1 MTTNFSFDD
10 PHEREVCS
18 RFLDRGYHIQNVE
31 DTTALDTIRK
41 LVVKAAWNHLGL
53 DKPSD
58 PEEFLNTV
66 HQHVA
71 VSDLN
76 AFRLSVIRAVHEAP
90 WFRAAYFNLA
100 RQALTTL
107 VGNEL
112 AMQRSMGLSVQ
123 MPDDDSS
130 LLPLHADVWDGDSPY
145 EVVMWLPL
153 VHCHDTKTMYILPPE
168 QDVAAKATMSAFR
181 DKSVED
187 FYQSIKSN
195 LEWVDIHYGQV
206 MIFSQN
212 LIHGN
217 CLNVEPETRWSF
229 NCRFKSLL
237 SPYGPMKPLG
247 ESFEP
252 IFIRPTTRFGMDYSH
267 PEGFDE

>member
-1 MTTNFSFDD
+1 MTDFSFDTSN
-10 PHEREVCS
+10 ERELCAQ
-18 RFLDRGYHIQNVE
+18 FLERGYHILNVE
-31 DTTALDTIRK
+31 DTTALRAIRD
-41 LVVKAAWNHLGL
+41 LVVEAACTHLDL
-53 DKPSD
+53 ENPSD
-58 PEEFLNTV
+58 PEGFLNTV
-66 HQHVA
+66 HEHVS
-71 VSDLN
+71 VTELN
-76 AFRLSVIRAVHEAP
+76 ALRLSVIRAVNGTP
-90 WFRAAYFNLA
+90 WFRAAYYNLA
-100 RQALTTL
+100 RQALSTL

-112 AMQRSMGLSVQ
+112 AMQRGVGLSIQ
-123 MPDDDSS
+123 MPHDDSS

-153 VHCHDTKTMYILPPE
+153 VDCHDTKTMYLLPPKE
-168 QDVAAKATMSAFR
+168 DAAAKTIMSDFR

-187 FYQSIKSN
+187 FYQFVKAD
-195 LEWVDIHYGQV
+195 LEWVDINSGQV
-206 MIFSQN
+206 LIFSQN

-217 CLNVEPETRWSF
+217 RINVEPETRWSF

-252 IFIRPTTRFGMDYSH
+252 IFIRPATRFGMTYKH

>member
-1 MTTNFSFDD
+1 MIEFSFDD
-10 PHEREVCS
+10 PVEREECS
-18 RFLDRGYHIQNVE
+18 RFLDRGYHIQEVE
-31 DTTALDTIRK
+31 NTDALNAIRD
-41 LVVKAAWNHLGL
+41 LVVQSACDHLGI
-53 DKPSD
+53 DVPRD
-58 PEEFLNTV
+58 PEDFLNTI
-66 HQHVA
+66 HER
-71 VSDLN
+71 VSVQDLN
-76 AFRLSVIRAVHEAP
+76 TFRLAVIRSVTDSA
-90 WFRAAYFNLA
+90 WFRAAYYNLG
-100 RQALTTL
+100 RKALASL

-112 AMQRSMGLSVQ
+112 AMQRSVGLSVQ
-123 MPDDDSS
+123 MPNDDSS

-168 QDVAAKATMSAFR
+168 KDAAAKSKMKHFR

-187 FYQSIKSN
+187 FYQSIEDD
-195 LEWVDIHYGQV
+195 LEWVDIRYGQV

-217 CLNVEPETRWSF
+217 RLNIEAETRWSF

-252 IFIRPTTRFGMDYSH
+252 IFIRPTTRYGMAYSH

>member
-1 MTTNFSFDD
+1 MTDFYFDLSN
-10 PHEREVCS
+10 EREICS
-18 RFLDRGYHIQNVE
+18 RFLERGCHIQDVE
-31 DTTALDTIRK
+31 DVQALADIRN
-41 LVVKAAWNHLGL
+41 LVIDAACTHLGV

-58 PEEFLNTV
+58 PELFLNTV
-66 HQHVA
+66 HELVPITE
-71 VSDLN
+71 LN
-76 AFRLSVIRAVHEAP
+76 SFRLSVIRAVNEAP
-90 WFRAAYFNLA
+90 WFRAAYYNLA
-100 RQALTTL
+100 RQALSTL

-112 AMQRSMGLSVQ
+112 AMQRSTGLSIQ
-123 MPDDDSS
+123 MPNDDSS

-153 VHCHDTKTMYILPPE
+153 VHCYDTKTMYILPPE
-168 QDVAAKATMSAFR
+168 QDAVAKAKMSTFR

-187 FYQSIKSN
+187 FYQSVESD
-195 LEWVDIHYGQV
+195 LEWVDIRYGQV

-212 LIHGN
+212 MIHGN
-217 CLNVEPETRWSF
+217 RLNIEAETRWSF

-252 IFIRPTTRFGMDYSH
+252 IFIRPTTRFGMTYSH